1 MKVALYKDV
10 HGGWE
15 TVSIGNGLDAC
26 ENYVRLSEFVDVEF
40 PRLKDEETVRKQ
52 LAALDSVRA
61 EVARKFAAAL
71 KEIDARKASL
81 QALTHEVAA

>member
-10 HGGWE
+10 QAGWE
-15 TVSIGNGLDAC
+15 TVSGADLEDC
-26 ENYVRLSEFVDVEF
+26 KNYVRISEFVDVEF

-52 LAALDSVRA
+52 LAALDEVRA
-61 EVARKFAAAL
+61 EVSRKFAAAL
-71 KEIDARKASL
+71 REIDARKASL